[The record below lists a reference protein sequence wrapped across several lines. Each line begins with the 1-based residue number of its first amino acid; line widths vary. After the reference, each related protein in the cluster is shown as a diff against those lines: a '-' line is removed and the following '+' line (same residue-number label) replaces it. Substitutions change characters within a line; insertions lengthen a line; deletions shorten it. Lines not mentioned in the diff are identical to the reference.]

1 MTKLRQIV
9 KDAFKCNELV
19 YQFGIIDVEDTFLI
33 DGTEEEV
40 NEKYSDAYIIGEAEN
55 RLAICNANE
64 DDPDYQRDARQLE
77 RFINKYS
84 KAVAKPNKPE
94 EGKQYLL
101 IGGKDKPSIANGNTW
116 AESEIGAK

>member
-1 MTKLRQIV
+1 MTKIRKIV
-9 KDAFKCNELV
+9 KDAFKCGELV
-19 YQFGIIDVEDTFLI
+19 YQFTIIDVEDGLLV

-40 NEKYSDAYIIGEAEN
+40 NEKYSDAYILNEADN

-84 KAVAKPNKPE
+84 KAA
-94 EGKQYLL
+94 
-101 IGGKDKPSIANGNTW
+101 A
-116 AESEIGAK
+116 

>member
-1 MTKLRQIV
+1 MTKIRKIV

-19 YQFGIIDVEDTFLI
+19 YQFGIIDVEDTLLV
-33 DGTEEEV
+33 DGTEAEV

-84 KAVAKPNKPE
+84 KAA
-94 EGKQYLL
+94 
-101 IGGKDKPSIANGNTW
+101 A
-116 AESEIGAK
+116 

>member
-1 MTKLRQIV
+1 MTKIRKIV

-19 YQFGIIDVEDTFLI
+19 YQFTRIDVEDGLLV

-40 NEKYSDAYIIGEAEN
+40 NEKYSDAYIIGEADN
-55 RLAICNANE
+55 RLDICNENE

-84 KAVAKPNKPE
+84 KAA
-94 EGKQYLL
+94 
-101 IGGKDKPSIANGNTW
+101 A
-116 AESEIGAK
+116 